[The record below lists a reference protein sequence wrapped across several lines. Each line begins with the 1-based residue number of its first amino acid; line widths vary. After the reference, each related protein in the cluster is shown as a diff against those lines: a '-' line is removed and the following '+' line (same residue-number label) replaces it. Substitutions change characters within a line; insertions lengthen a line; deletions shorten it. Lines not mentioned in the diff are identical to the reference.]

1 MNYVSIVIKF
11 ARGNQSI
18 DTATNLLPNF
28 YVSSNF
34 AGEIGL
40 EDNIII
46 EWMPIIQYFPYK
58 NQWVLQKA
66 CIKTMACA
74 IYTYQTVAVF

>member
-1 MNYVSIVIKF
+1 MFQLWS
-11 ARGNQSI
+11 
-18 DTATNLLPNF
+18 NLLEETRAQTLLPIF
-28 YVSSNF
+28 YLTSVSSNF